1 LIDQLLVGIEPTFW
15 QKSSILLRYSDILPR
30 LDQTY
35 LIVTLVNSSTY
46 DLIPQIPFCNNQL
59 PNALTTLKY
68 FHTHLHFI
76 MIIFAFKF
84 KLFFTIIIYV
94 RVSKKSL
101 FLYIFR
107 RNVFCCKCHLIFSF
121 YTHFFCSFLCVLTLI
136 HRVN

>member
-1 LIDQLLVGIEPTFW
+1 MTP
-15 QKSSILLRYSDILPR
+15 
-30 LDQTY
+30 
-35 LIVTLVNSSTY
+35 Y
-46 DLIPQIPFCNNQL
+46 DLIPQIPFCINQL
-59 PNALTTLKY
+59 PDALTTSND

-121 YTHFFCSFLCVLTLI
+121 YTHFFLFFPVCPGSNTSSQLDVFFKIIKRYIKTVFF
-136 HRVN
+136 